1 MKKQKLL
8 IKGFCLL
15 LIGFSLGGCWDKKE
29 IERNAYVV
37 AIGLDKGE
45 ELNIKITYLIANPEF
60 GTIQQGGSTDEPP
73 VEIISFETE
82 DLVSPLY
89 KANAVIAKEIS
100 YNLLKNIIVSE
111 KLAKEKDFI
120 RWMYDTTKEKDIRRD
135 TYLIFTKEDASTF
148 INKNEPKLE
157 TRANKYFDFIIKR
170 GIETANIPDSSLHRY
185 LRITE
190 ADADLF
196 LGIYATTQ
204 QKAVDPSSK
213 GDGILAGQLDTTG
226 KTNVTQFLGSA
237 VFKEGRMIGKLTAE
251 ETRISLL
258 LSVAEKSPPMLV
270 TFPDPFK
277 EEYRIASKITQLK
290 KPKVDLIIKNGTP
303 KIDVFLPLHVDVLTD
318 HAVENYAKNTKKR
331 NELKE
336 YIENRF
342 KKKMMDFISRTQEE
356 FKADPFGWSLIARK
370 HFASLPEYKKLDWM
384 LTYPNLDV
392 NLSVNITF
400 GEFGRQSRMP
410 KLEKVRD

>member
-1 MKKQKLL
+1 MKKQKHL
-8 IKGFCLL
+8 IKMICLL
-15 LIGFSLGGCWDKKE
+15 LIVFSLGGCWDKKE

-45 ELNIKITYLIANPEF
+45 KSNLKITYLISNPEY
-60 GTIQQGGSTDEPP
+60 GSIQQGGSTNEPP
-73 VEIISFETE
+73 AEIISFETD

-100 YNLLKNIIVSE
+100 YNLMKNIIVSE

-135 TYLIFTKEDASTF
+135 TYLIITKEDASKF
-148 INKNEPKLE
+148 INTNEPKLE

-170 GIETANIPDSSLHRY
+170 GIETANIPDSTLHRY

-196 LGIYATTQ
+196 LGIYATTEHEEEDQ
-204 QKAVDPSSK
+204 NSK
-213 GDGILAGQLDTTG
+213 GDDIFAGQLHTTG
-226 KTNVTQFLGSA
+226 KTNKTQFLGST
-237 VFKEGRMIGKLTAE
+237 VFKEGTMIGKLTAE

-258 LSVAEKSPPMLV
+258 MNVAQKSPPMLV
-270 TFPDPFK
+270 TFPDPNIDD
-277 EEYRIASKITQLK
+277 YRIAAKITQLK
-290 KPKVDLIIKNGTP
+290 NPDIKLILKNGRSS
-303 KIDVFLPLHVDVLTD
+303 IDATLPLHIDILTD
-318 HAVENYAKNTKKR
+318 HAMENYAKDTQKR
-331 NELKE
+331 NELKK

-342 KKKMMDFISRTQEE
+342 ERKMMEFVSKTQEE

-370 HFASLPEYKKLDWM
+370 KFLTTNEYKRFDWM
-384 LTYPNLDV
+384 KAYPDMDV
-392 NLSVNITF
+392 NISINITF
-400 GEFGRQSRMP
+400 GEFGRQSRLP